1 MQLQSHKT
9 VDDHTKTEWLTTIL
23 NTTTEGFV
31 ILDLD
36 GSVKMSNQPA
46 DQFLANMTGKNS
58 DSGIFDTQHAISVI
72 GYRPV
77 ELIKLLTNIRL
88 GKIPED
94 NKKVIPIER
103 GNEVQYLERQ
113 ESIMR
118 NRKGEINGLMIVFRD
133 ITEQVEREKWRDE
146 FTNMVVHDL
155 KNPVST
161 LFTSFE
167 WMAPIIQNPD
177 AAMLVESGRRV
188 SQQLLDM
195 IDSLMDMARMEAGR
209 LSADPEGLN
218 LATIAQHEVDLLAH
232 TAQRK
237 KISLSLYVDPDLESV
252 WADRSMVRRIF
263 SNLIDNALKFTPS
276 NGKITIKI
284 EPVGPEHGKA
294 GGSKVSISDTG
305 KGIPVNDR
313 KRVFNRFEMVGG
325 RGKTHRGTGIGLSF
339 CKQALEAMGGKI
351 WIEDNDEQG
360 TKFVFTL
367 PGIPLFGE
375 MSLDDQPEKEFEKV
389 THVIL

>member
-9 VDDHTKTEWLTTIL
+9 IDDHTKTEWLTTIL
-23 NTTTEGFV
+23 NTTTEGFI

-46 DQFLANMTGKNS
+46 DQFLANMMGKDP
-58 DSGIFDTQHAISVI
+58 DSGIFDTQHAVSVI
-72 GYRPV
+72 GYKPV
-77 ELIKLLTNIRL
+77 ELVKLLTNIRV
-88 GKIPED
+88 GKMPEN

-103 GNEVQYLERQ
+103 ENEVQYLERQ

-118 NRKGEINGLMIVFRD
+118 DKDGEINGLMIVFRD
-133 ITEQVEREKWRDE
+133 ITEQIEREKWRDE

-161 LFTSFE
+161 LYTSFE

-177 AAMLVESGRRV
+177 AAMLVDSGRRV

-218 LATIAQHEVDLLAH
+218 LVSIAQHEVDILMR
-232 TAQRK
+232 TAKRK
-237 KISLSLYVDPDLESV
+237 KISLSLQAHPELEPV

-276 NGKITIKI
+276 NGNISI
-284 EPVGPEHGKA
+284 EINPTDPRDGLF
-294 GGSKVSISDTG
+294 GGSKVVISDTG
-305 KGIPVNDR
+305 KGIPIEDR
-313 KRVFNRFEMVGG
+313 TRIFSRFEMVGG
-325 RGKTHRGTGIGLSF
+325 RGKSHRGTGIGLSF
-339 CKQALEAMGGKI
+339 CKQALEAMGGRI
-351 WIEDNDEQG
+351 WIEDNTEQG
-360 TKFVFTL
+360 SRFIFVL
-367 PGIPLFGE
+367 PGIPVFNDVESGE
-375 MSLDDQPEKEFEKV
+375 QSQDEFEKV
-389 THVIL
+389 THIVF